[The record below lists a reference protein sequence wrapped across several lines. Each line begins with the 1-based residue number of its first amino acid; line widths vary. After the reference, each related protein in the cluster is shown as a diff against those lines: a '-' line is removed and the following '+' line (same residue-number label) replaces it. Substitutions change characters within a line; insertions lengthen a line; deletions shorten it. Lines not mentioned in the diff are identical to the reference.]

1 MYQPNEVHN
10 LGFGQS
16 QKSNVGAAAVAA
28 EENRISIMER
38 GDERSSSSDEK
49 PFDKA
54 AATEDNVSKQ
64 EESKQVT

>member
-38 GDERSSSSDEK
+38 GDERSSSSDE
-49 PFDKA
+49 
-54 AATEDNVSKQ
+54 
-64 EESKQVT
+64 